1 MRQPSPPCVQQRLQ
15 MQFPARAP
23 LELLRCAV
31 RSPAI
36 GGHGFSAR
44 VGVCSEALSSGTRF
58 ALLSVRG
65 CYASPGSGGRSIMCA
80 TGCVSLATNRY
91 LCRAVGLHFLN
102 RRVALRIFC
111 ADTTLAFS
119 GTLLDCCR
127 LAIKWRFVILSHF
140 SLVGVEDAR
149 QSLFWQLFVLVAST
163 NSFHR
168 LALSDSW
175 SVHFGV
181 SLMVAVRISA
191 KRESVLFSYRH
202 MFLMYIGK

>member
-80 TGCVSLATNRY
+80 TGCVSVATNRY
-91 LCRAVGLHFLN
+91 LLMSGGGLALSEQEGCIAHLVWCYYESLVWYSSCLMPFDDH
-102 RRVALRIFC
+102 VALCDPVSLFV
-111 ADTTLAFS
+111 S
-119 GTLLDCCR
+119 GLR
-127 LAIKWRFVILSHF
+127 
-140 SLVGVEDAR
+140 DAR
-149 QSLFWQLFVLVAST
+149 QSLFWQLLVLVAST

-168 LALSDSW
+168 PL
-175 SVHFGV
+175 VH
-181 SLMVAVRISA
+181 R
-191 KRESVLFSYRH
+191 
-202 MFLMYIGK
+202 